1 MLNLL
6 ALVLVA
12 TQLLSIALAEPF
24 SGYVAVNGDA
34 TEIMDPDSPD
44 DTVVSMEYLADG
56 EAKIAENAF
65 SFKAGVLYDNFD
77 DKGEYFDGT
86 LELLM
91 DGGNVITI
99 KFNSASVGNELDTQ
113 GFFTIMPSPLQG
125 QVVSGEQ
132 DFKGVTGTVELR
144 GRMLPGGHGP
154 TFYNFDGELTLHT
167 TETRSI

>member
-6 ALVLVA
+6 ALVLAA

-24 SGYVAVNGDA
+24 SGYLAVNGDA
-34 TEIMDPDSPD
+34 TEIMDPDSP

-125 QVVSGEQ
+125 H
-132 DFKGVTGTVELR
+132 FKGVTGTVELR

-154 TFYNFDGELTLHT
+154 TFYNFDGELTLPT